1 MGDQDRKE
9 NEVIQEKEEL
19 QEMLWRELLDLLAD
33 LANLVPRE
41 QMDLL
46 VCLVRQAW
54 LV

>member
-19 QEMLWRELLDLLAD
+19 QEMLWRGLLDLLVD

-41 QMDLL
+41 QMDRLD
-46 VCLVRQAW
+46 CLVRQAW

>member
-19 QEMLWRELLDLLAD
+19 QEMLWRGLLDLLVD

-41 QMDLL
+41 QMDRR
-46 VCLVRQAW
+46 VCQVRQAW

>member
-19 QEMLWRELLDLLAD
+19 QEMLWRGLLDLLAD
-33 LANLVPRE
+33 LGNLVLRE
-41 QMDLL
+41 QMDHL

>member
-1 MGDQDRKE
+1 MADQDRKE

-19 QEMLWRELLDLLAD
+19 QEMLWRGLLDLLAD

-41 QMDLL
+41 QMDRL

>member
-41 QMDLL
+41 QMDRR